1 MAAVSGG
8 LMVAGGMWVFMFR
21 LDRSDIWPR
30 TWLAAAVVSGYA
42 IAAAVALGHAR
53 QLIGPVS
60 PREVLVGVAV
70 GGAWL
75 VATHLGATVL
85 GLVVPE
91 FLDQIADLYRL
102 ADGDTVA
109 RMAGPLV
116 AVAAAEELLFRGLIQ
131 GRAGLV
137 VAVVAY
143 AAVQLVE
150 QKWALVL
157 AAVFCGF
164 VWGGLFTWRH
174 GLVAPTVAHEVWTLA
189 LTLIWPIRRPRVGTD
204 RQVRP
209 TGRYPGKIR
218 TTRGDP
224 EG

>member
-1 MAAVSGG
+1 VTAGELAAVTGG
-8 LMVAGGMWVFMFR
+8 LLVAAATWACMFR

-30 TWLAAAVVSGYA
+30 TWVAAVVVSSYA

-53 QLIGPVS
+53 QLVGSLSLHEI
-60 PREVLVGVAV
+60 LVGLAV

-85 GLVVPE
+85 GRIVPG
-91 FLDQIADLYRL
+91 FLDEIADLYCL

-109 RMAGPLV
+109 RIAGPLV
-116 AVAAAEELLFRGLIQ
+116 AMAAAEELLFRGLIQ

-157 AAVFCGF
+157 AALLGGI
-164 VWGGLFTWRH
+164 VWGELFAWRH
-174 GLVAPTVAHEVWTLA
+174 GLVAPVVAHAVWTLA
-189 LTLIWPIRRPRVGTD
+189 LTLVWPIHRAAGAMRPPGPGHPAGGI
-204 RQVRP
+204 Q
-209 TGRYPGKIR
+209 TGPS
-218 TTRGDP
+218 
-224 EG
+224 